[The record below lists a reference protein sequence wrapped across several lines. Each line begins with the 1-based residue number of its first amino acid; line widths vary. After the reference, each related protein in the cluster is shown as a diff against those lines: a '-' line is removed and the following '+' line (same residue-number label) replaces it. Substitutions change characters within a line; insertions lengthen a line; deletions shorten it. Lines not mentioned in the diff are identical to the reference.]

1 MHIEPGLISQAK
13 IAMAN
18 VAATGVLLS
27 YARGLITRPTDIV
40 RTLLA
45 TIFFTFFMQS
55 FSTSVGPSELHF
67 VGAIAMYLTLGF
79 VPTLIGFAAGLLL
92 QAIVFDPRDMMNLA
106 ANALTLITPL
116 IAMHY
121 TLGRKLREGAKIN
134 FQQILKMDTMYYAGV
149 VGMVG
154 FWLSMSAVATPF
166 AAWATF
172 ASSYLVVVAFEPVFT
187 YVTVRLLKDHQ
198 DKKWVKTCFAVSELK
213 LAK

>member
-13 IAMAN
+13 IALAN
-18 VAATGVLLS
+18 VAASGLLLS
-27 YARGLITRPTDIV
+27 YARGLITRPADIV

-55 FSTSVGPSELHF
+55 FHVQVGPSELHF
-67 VGAIAMYLTLGF
+67 IGAMAMYLTLGF

-92 QAIVFDPRDMMNLA
+92 QAIVFDPTDMMNLA

-116 IAMHY
+116 IALHY
-121 TLGRKLREGAKIN
+121 TFGRKLREGAKVN
-134 FQQILKMDTMYYAGV
+134 FQQILKMDAMYYAGV
-149 VGMVG
+149 VAMVG

-172 ASSYLVVVAFEPVFT
+172 ASSYLVVVACEPVFT

-198 DKKWVKTCFAVSELK
+198 DKTWVKTCFAVSELK